1 LRILIDTDVLLDLAL
16 GRDPHA
22 AHSARVIQLVQHG
35 FVDGFVAWH
44 TIANIYYM
52 LSSARHRN
60 QALGFIRDLAG
71 IAAVAPVD
79 SEALTVALSLRMTD
93 FEDAMQVASAL
104 AAGAEVIV
112 TRNTRDFRTSPIRA
126 LTPRDYI
133 SQHDRV

>member
-22 AHSARVIQLVQHG
+22 ADAARVIQLVQHG
-35 FVDGFVAWH
+35 SVDAVVAWH
-44 TIANIYYM
+44 TIANVYYM

-60 QALGFIRDLAG
+60 QALEFIRDLAG
-71 IAAVAPVD
+71 IAAVAPVG

-112 TRNTRDFRTSPIRA
+112 TRNTRDFRTSPVRA
-126 LTPRDYI
+126 VAPRDYI
-133 SQHDRV
+133 GQHDRG